1 MESRKLKGYDFQS
14 SQRRNVIGKLLNPH
28 FMKNQ
33 TLFGLKKN
41 SKINLIYDAQK
52 KEVTKANGCELG
64 VDIIEFSE
72 EISFSIPTHISIN
85 GIPLFP
91 TKYEFINDGEVIYS
105 CVNPPHEN
113 IMFDDDNF
121 LNVRAKTKQNTIT
134 LKDLEI
140 HDVFGR
146 KRSPLQ
152 NQIMKESAKEHAQKL
167 IDKGILKIP
176 IEIES
181 KIQWHWCHMVSFRM
195 LPTEKAQK
203 RNNLFCGTSAS
214 NGHMTNIEAA
224 VKKFIK
230 EFKRPL
236 GLEIT
241 VTTYKDSLV
250 AKRIRYLVYDKKGSK
265 ASHAEY
271 FDALTDTKTDV
282 LDFFTVY
289 NRLVEKFK

>member
-1 MESRKLKGYDFQS
+1 M
-14 SQRRNVIGKLLNPH
+14 RN
-28 FMKNQ
+28 F
-33 TLFGLKKN
+33 TLYGLKEG

-52 KEVTKANGCELG
+52 KEVTKANGCDLNT
-64 VDIIEFSE
+64 DIIEISE

-85 GIPLFP
+85 GIPFFP
-91 TKYEFINDGEVIYS
+91 TKYEFINSGEIIYS
-105 CVNPPHEN
+105 SINPPKEN
-113 IMFDDDNF
+113 IFLDDDNF
-121 LNVRAKTKQNTIT
+121 LNLRAKTKLNTIA
-134 LKDLEI
+134 LNDLNI
-140 HDVFGR
+140 YDINGR
-146 KRSPLQ
+146 KRLPQQ
-152 NQIMKESAKEHAQKL
+152 NQIMKESAREHAQKL

-176 IEIES
+176 EEIAS

-203 RNNLFCGTSAS
+203 RNNLFCGTSAC

-224 VKKFIK
+224 VKRFIK

-236 GLEIT
+236 GLEVT

-250 AKRIRYLVYDKKGSK
+250 AKRIRYRVYDKKGSK
-265 ASHAEY
+265 ISHSEY

-289 NRLVEKFK
+289 DRLLENFKCC